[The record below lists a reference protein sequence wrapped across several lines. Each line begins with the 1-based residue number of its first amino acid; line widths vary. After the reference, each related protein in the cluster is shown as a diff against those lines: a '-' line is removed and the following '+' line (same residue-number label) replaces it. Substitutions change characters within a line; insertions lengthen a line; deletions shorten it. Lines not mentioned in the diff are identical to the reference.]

1 VSAPTVAEQKRISS
15 PASTP
20 ARSLLP
26 PQRPAFAPPAEDF
39 QPASLQTEPAAGH
52 NLNRMAIH
60 SALERTAAQDCPLPA
75 GPRACPFGGACHTC
89 PTHLQAKLA
98 VGEPDDEYEREADR
112 AAERV
117 MRMPEPANAQRRAC
131 PEREAEDSACGG
143 SPDGR
148 TPPLIQRQIDP
159 EEEEDELD
167 EDETLRTKSSGSRTP
182 KVGGALQDRIQAM
195 RGGGRPLDAEAR
207 AFLEPRFGADFS
219 RIRIHDQP
227 DAADSARSLSAR
239 AFTLGRDI
247 FFGGGEYSP
256 GTRLGKELLA
266 HELAH
271 VVQQAGGKPKR
282 IQRMSIG
289 QGRPPANWGFR
300 IRPVPANERKRVLA
314 AIGIVEAIATSPR
327 RHKRCHGLYA
337 KHCPNG
343 QPNTL
348 REIVRRAR
356 IWKITDSTAVA
367 RGDVNGP
374 IIAYTDEG
382 YSDGARGLAQTLLH
396 ELMHNC
402 GITGR
407 KHHLAEGV
415 SIYCMGQRNIFSV
428 AVGANV
434 STGDAQVLVSYRRIL
449 RAFAAGRLKLT
460 AGADINLMGAAVGI
474 NQAAGTRPPWAGG
487 IGSGM
492 FGVRGH
498 LGRLWGAEGHGGFSG
513 LAETG
518 FGAGYFR
525 MRWPRPGEDP
535 DRTHVA
541 GSYVLQLGL
550 GAEFYIPLGLS
561 SGVAMPVSFEV
572 AYRLVQ
578 PLNSKAR
585 QIHALLGTF
594 SFHFK

>member
-1 VSAPTVAEQKRISS
+1 MMIHTAAEAKTRTGFPSVV
-15 PASTP
+15 PERT
-20 ARSLLP
+20 LCP
-26 PQRPAFAPPAEDF
+26 PLRPDFAPPVEDH
-39 QPASLQTEPAAGH
+39 QPASLQTGSAAGH
-52 NLNRMAIH
+52 DLGNLAIH
-60 SALERTAAQDCPLPA
+60 AAPERSAAACPLEV

-89 PTHLQAKLA
+89 PTQVQAKLA
-98 VGEPDDEYEREADR
+98 VGAPDDEYEREADR

-117 MRMPEPANAQRRAC
+117 MRMPGPAGELPRTDQERKKEEPIQPVTPA
-131 PEREAEDSACGG
+131 
-143 SPDGR
+143 GR
-148 TPPLIQRQIDP
+148 MPPSIQRQIDP
-159 EEEEDELD
+159 EEEEDELE
-167 EDETLRTKSSGSRTP
+167 EDETVRAKSDASPAP
-182 KVGGALQDRIQAM
+182 KIGGAVQGRIQAM
-195 RGGGRPLDAEAR
+195 RGGGRQLDPEAR

-227 DAADSARSLSAR
+227 AAAGSARSLSAR

-247 FFGGGEYSP
+247 FFSGGEYSP
-256 GTRLGKELLA
+256 GTRSGKKLLA

-271 VVQQAGGKPKR
+271 VIQQAGEKSER

-327 RHKRCHGLYA
+327 RNKRCHGLYA

-356 IWKITDSTAVA
+356 IWKITDSASIA
-367 RGDVNGP
+367 RGDVNGS

-382 YSDGARGLAQTLLH
+382 YSDGERGLAKTLLH

-402 GITGR
+402 GITIR
-407 KHHLAEGV
+407 RHHLAEGV

-428 AVGANV
+428 AAGANV
-434 STGDAQVLVSYRRIL
+434 STGDAQVLFSYRRIL
-449 RAFAAGRLKLT
+449 RAFAAGRLKFT

-474 NQAAGTRPPWAGG
+474 NQATGTRPRWAAD

-492 FGVRGH
+492 FGVRG
-498 LGRLWGAEGHGGFSG
+498 RFAPLWGAEGHGGLSG
-513 LAETG
+513 SLETG

-525 MRWPRPGEDP
+525 PRTPRPGEES
-535 DRTHVA
+535 DRTRVA

-550 GAEFYIPLGLS
+550 GAEFYIPLGLR
-561 SGVAMPVSFEV
+561 SGLAMPVSFEA

-585 QIHALLGTF
+585 QIHALLGTL
-594 SFHFK
+594 SIHFK